1 MRTRNEYIDC
11 EIDFDRRYAMLSK
24 RVVHATIPAKDLA
37 RAKKFYSEKLGF
49 EPGSETP
56 GGIIYKCKDSEF
68 FLYPTQFAGTA
79 QHTLAGW
86 QTDAIEKEVEELR
99 GRGVKFE
106 EYDYPGLKTVN
117 GIATMGSTK
126 SAWFKDSEGNI
137 LGIVQMG

>member
-1 MRTRNEYIDC
+1 
-11 EIDFDRRYAMLSK
+11 MLSK
-24 RVVHATIPAKDLA
+24 RVVHATIPAKDLE

-49 EPGSETP
+49 VPDSENA
-56 GGIIYKCKDSEF
+56 GGVTYKCKDSQF
-68 FLYPTQFAGTA
+68 LLYPTQFAGTA

-106 EYDYPGLKTVN
+106 EYDFPGLKTVN
-117 GIATMGSTK
+117 GIASIGSNK

-137 LGIVQMG
+137 IGIVQMG